1 MLKFSAPCIFGLE
14 GLCANEFK
22 FLGLKNVEAHNGKV
36 TFEGDFSDM
45 AKANINSR
53 YAERIQIL
61 LAEFEAVSFE
71 ELFEGVKSVAWEDFI
86 GVNDAFPV
94 KGRCLSSKLMSVP
107 DCQKIIKKAVVT
119 RLSEKYMLPWLEES
133 GPLHQIQFLIMN
145 DKVSVMLDTSGAG
158 LHKRGYRADSN
169 DAPIKETLAAAM
181 VDLSR
186 VRANHFVTDPM
197 CGSGTI
203 LIEAA
208 MKALNI
214 APGLNRYF
222 ACEHWNCVPKDVF
235 ETARENARQKIRH
248 DATFRATGYDIDDS
262 ALAIAKK
269 NAEIAGVAGRITF
282 ANRDIKDFE
291 LEDGFQ
297 TIITNPPYGERLLDV
312 KSAEKLYAVMG
323 EHFKRIKG
331 KSYTVISPDDDFE
344 KIFGRKADKRRK
356 LYNGTLKCELYMYF
370 K

>member
-1 MLKFSAPCIFGLE
+1 
-14 GLCANEFK
+14 
-22 FLGLKNVEAHNGKV
+22 
-36 TFEGDFSDM
+36 
-45 AKANINSR
+45 
-53 YAERIQIL
+53 
-61 LAEFEAVSFE
+61 
-71 ELFEGVKSVAWEDFI
+71 
-86 GVNDAFPV
+86 
-94 KGRCLSSKLMSVP
+94 
-107 DCQKIIKKAVVT
+107 
-119 RLSEKYMLPWLEES
+119 
-133 GPLHQIQFLIMN
+133 
-145 DKVSVMLDTSGAG
+145 
-158 LHKRGYRADSN
+158 
-169 DAPIKETLAAAM
+169 
-181 VDLSR
+181 
-186 VRANHFVTDPM
+186 M

-269 NAEIAGVAGRITF
+269 NAEIAGVADRITF

-312 KSAEKLYAVMG
+312 KSAEKLYAIMG
-323 EHFKRIKG
+323 EHFKRMKG